1 MDLNRSCSSC
11 KPFDHLEFKECDYD
25 IKVHFISFVFWPNWK
40 WFCKSNCLLHCNEQL
55 RLKPKSTNFQTASI
69 SFVSLYPNFHRI
81 CSFCIPNETYLFM
94 NSISSFKSACRLLW
108 LFVPESHFFLF
119 CFHVLFIQII
129 LVDLNPIS
137 FSVSHM
143 FAFKLLGFSS
153 SAVGGALQPQW
164 GRKSWPK
171 MDKYTQT
178 WAYLH
183 MHSTLSIYK
192 SAEQRTVLEFD
203 GVCSAHNNALCI
215 PFLCI
220 NPSRIMITIY
230 SNFMPWLLLKN
241 HCASSLNFRCYTF
254 KNDSKG
260 RIL

>member
-40 WFCKSNCLLHCNEQL
+40 WFCKSIVTIYAMQWTTEIETQIDKFSNSFDFVCQPVSQFSSHLLILYSHWDLFIHEFNLFIQKCLSFALVI
-55 RLKPKSTNFQTASI
+55 RTWI
-69 SFVSLYPNFHRI
+69 S
-81 CSFCIPNETYLFM
+81 
-94 NSISSFKSACRLLW
+94 
-108 LFVPESHFFLF
+108 FFLF

-178 WAYLH
+178 WA
-183 MHSTLSIYK
+183 
-192 SAEQRTVLEFD
+192 
-203 GVCSAHNNALCI
+203 
-215 PFLCI
+215 
-220 NPSRIMITIY
+220 
-230 SNFMPWLLLKN
+230 
-241 HCASSLNFRCYTF
+241 
-254 KNDSKG
+254 
-260 RIL
+260 